1 MSEIVEYEISGTKD
15 DVSKF
20 LEHLNADSYIKYVII
35 DNVKI
40 GNTNIDEYTSILI
53 AFDKAMIFH
62 DLKGFTCKK
71 EIMDAIINLIGEK
84 WNLYSCY
91 TVSDV
96 IDTLICGYY
105 NSRFVFEWISSYLE
119 GVLTDK
125 DYNDF
130 LDRMAMYRK
139 YGGNPPL
146 KLERGLRNKD
156 RRNKND

>member
-1 MSEIVEYEISGTKD
+1 MSEIVEYEIDGTKY

-40 GNTNIDEYTSILI
+40 GNTNIDEYTSISI
-53 AFDKAMIFH
+53 AFDTAMIFH

-84 WNLYSCY
+84 WNLYGCY

-96 IDTLICGYY
+96 IDTLTSGYY
-105 NSRFVFEWISSYLE
+105 NSLFVFEWIISYLE

-139 YGGNPPL
+139 YRGNPPL
-146 KLERGLRNKD
+146 KLEHGLRNKGYL
-156 RRNKND
+156 RY